1 MQTNLLEEFY
11 KEINF
16 NPNLI
21 DFVEAHGT
29 GTAVGDPIE
38 CYSIDTVIAKNR
50 TPSNPLLIGSVK
62 SNMGH
67 SEPAS
72 GVCSI
77 AKIICA
83 FQRGE
88 IAPNLHCTKPRQSIE
103 SIREGRLKVVVDT
116 VPVKSPYIAANSYGF
131 GGANA
136 HILLKGHEVHK
147 VNHALPSGSLPRLV
161 LWSGRTEESCDVMF
175 DDISKRALDTE
186 FLALLQ
192 NIQSVKTPGYVYRG
206 FGLYSAVDGSRS
218 ECLERQTQHFQGE
231 KRPLVWVFPGMGSQW
246 TGMGSSLMQIET
258 FKRSI
263 EECHQILSG
272 KGLDLIKIVTSQ
284 DPTMFDNILHS
295 FVGIAAIQI
304 AIVNVLK
311 ELNIFPDLIIG
322 HSVGELGCAYADE
335 CFTAEEMI
343 LSAYYRG
350 LVSVETQIIYGSMA
364 AIGVGYQKIRHSLP
378 DGIEVACHNGPDSC
392 TISGPADKVA
402 DFVNHL
408 KSQEI
413 FAKEVACGNIPY
425 HSKYIKHMGPKLL
438 QYLHKVIKVP
448 KQRSRKW
455 LSTSVAKENW
465 TKLQNQFCSA
475 EYQTNNLLH
484 SVLFEEAMEMLPN
497 NAVTLEIAPHGLLQA
512 ILKKSMPKAIHIPL
526 TQRANKNNV
535 NFFLA
540 GIGKYVLLFDL
551 LK

>member
-1 MQTNLLEEFY
+1 MQTNLLEDFY
-11 KEINF
+11 REINF
-16 NPNLI
+16 NPDQI

-38 CYSIDTVIAKNR
+38 CFSIDTVIAKNR
-50 TPSNPLLIGSVK
+50 TKSNPLLIGSVK

-77 AKIICA
+77 AKIVCA

-103 SIREGRLKVVVDT
+103 SIQKGRLKVVVEH
-116 VPVKSPYIAANSYGF
+116 VPVTSPYIAANSYGF

-147 VNHALPSGSLPRLV
+147 INHGLPRDDLARLV

-175 DDISKRALDTE
+175 DDISKRPLDTE

-206 FGLYSAVDGSRS
+206 FGLYSATDDMKS
-218 ECLERQTQHFQGE
+218 ECHQRQVKHFQGE
-231 KRPLVWVFPGMGSQW
+231 KRPLVWVFAGMGSQW
-246 TGMGSSLMQIET
+246 TGMGTSLMQIDT
-258 FKRSI
+258 FKRTI
-263 EECHQILSG
+263 EECHRILKP
-272 KGLDLIKIVTSQ
+272 KGLDLIKIVTSE
-284 DPTMFDNILHS
+284 DPTIFDNILHS

-304 AIVNVLK
+304 AIVNILK

-322 HSVGELGCAYADE
+322 HSVGELGCAYADD

-350 LVSVETQIIYGSMA
+350 LVSVETEIIHGSMA
-364 AIGVGYQKIRHSLP
+364 AIGIGYQKIRHVLP
-378 DGIEVACHNGPDSC
+378 DGIEVACHNGPESC
-392 TISGPADKVA
+392 TISGPSEKVSA
-402 DFVNHL
+402 FVKHL
-408 KSQEI
+408 KSKEV
-413 FAKEVACGNIPY
+413 FAKEVACSHIPY

-438 QYLHKVIKVP
+438 EYFEKVIKTP

-455 LSTSVAKENW
+455 LSSSVPKEDWN
-465 TKLQNQFCSA
+465 KLQNQFCSA
-475 EYQTNNLLH
+475 EYQTNNLLNP
-484 SVLFEEAMEMLPN
+484 VLFEEVMQMLPSN
-497 NAVTLEIAPHGLLQA
+497 PVTLEIAPHGLLQA

-526 TQRANKNNV
+526 TQRMNKNNV

-540 GIGKYVLLFDL
+540 GIGKYV
-551 LK
+551 